1 MPSCRPV
8 SYLWRTKM
16 EKSNSQKT
24 LQKSTKDKSTPQ
36 LTPSLRHDLSQQL
49 EEILRQCERDLRDMG
64 LVEED
69 LNSGTGNAGNS
80 GTGPGM
86 RSPSTPLRVVSLSNH
101 GPVPEFPVPEFPEF
115 PVPEKSFSTP
125 VFRFIWLK
133 LTKPLREQAQFYSKG
148 MGY

>member
-1 MPSCRPV
+1 MRG
-8 SYLWRTKM
+8 L
-16 EKSNSQKT
+16 
-24 LQKSTKDKSTPQ
+24 
-36 LTPSLRHDLSQQL
+36 LSEREVRLMTTQQL

-69 LNSGTGNAGNS
+69 LNSGTGNS
-80 GTGPGM
+80 GTGPGT
-86 RSPSTPLRVVSLSNH
+86 RSPSTPLRVVSPSTLLGTLSLPKGLSNH
-101 GPVPEFPVPEFPEF
+101 GPVPEFPEF

-148 MGY
+148 IGY

>member
-1 MPSCRPV
+1 M
-8 SYLWRTKM
+8 
-16 EKSNSQKT
+16 
-24 LQKSTKDKSTPQ
+24 ST
-36 LTPSLRHDLSQQL
+36 QQL
-49 EEILRQCERDLRDMG
+49 EEILRQCERDLLDMG

-69 LNSGTGNAGNS
+69 LNSGTGNS

-101 GPVPEFPVPEFPEF
+101 GPVPEFPVPEFP
-115 PVPEKSFSTP
+115 VPEKSFSTP

-148 MGY
+148 LRY